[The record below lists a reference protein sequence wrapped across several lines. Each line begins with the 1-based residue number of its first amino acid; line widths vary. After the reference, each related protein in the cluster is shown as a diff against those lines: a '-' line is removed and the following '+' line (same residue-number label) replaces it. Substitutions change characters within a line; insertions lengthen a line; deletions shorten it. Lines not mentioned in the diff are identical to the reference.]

1 MKKLFILLVILGC
14 LATQAQQLDRLVLAS
29 SGNHWQAGNL
39 QMSFTLGESF
49 TKAHSAATLFVLSG
63 FQQGDAASGI
73 GLTPPVNIQA
83 SVYPNPSRGVF
94 AIDLESNVNANLRIY
109 TLQGAL
115 IWQADEIDQ
124 WPQEVDISD
133 QPTGT
138 YILEIN
144 GVDQNLQGRVK
155 LLKQ

>member
-1 MKKLFILLVILGC
+1 MKYILLSTLMLPLFAG
-14 LATQAQQLDRLVLAS
+14 AQQLDRLVLAA

-49 TKAHSAATLFVLSG
+49 TKDHSAATLFVLTG

-73 GLTPPVNIQA
+73 GLTPPANIQA
-83 SVYPNPSRGVF
+83 SVYPNPSRGLF
-94 AIDLESNVNANLRIY
+94 AIDLESNVKANLRIY

-115 IWQADEIDQ
+115 IWQADAVDQ
-124 WPQEVDISD
+124 WPQEVDLSD

-144 GVDQNLQGRVK
+144 GIDQPMQGRVK